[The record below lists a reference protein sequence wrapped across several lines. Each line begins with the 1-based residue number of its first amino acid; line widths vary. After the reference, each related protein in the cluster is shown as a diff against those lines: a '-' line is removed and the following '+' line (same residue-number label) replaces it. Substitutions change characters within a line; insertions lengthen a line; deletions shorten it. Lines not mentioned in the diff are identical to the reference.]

1 MSEDKVHETKPLCCA
16 TLVQNTN
23 ANLGAHAEAF
33 WKVLPEWIEAGFVRP
48 PAFWTLDGLEDVE
61 AINAQL
67 DEYSAGKGLVQLVV
81 RP

>member
-1 MSEDKVHETKPLCCA
+1 MALNIH
-16 TLVQNTN
+16 
-23 ANLGAHAEAF
+23 
-33 WKVLPEWIEAGFVRP
+33 WKVLPEWIEAGVVRP
-48 PAFWTLDGLEDVE
+48 TAFWTLDGLEDVG